1 MILLNISQEIEFRL
15 SFLHKIAIF
24 QRWKTRSSP
33 PISKEDIVSDCG
45 LIGRDLPD
53 KKYDTFSTI
62 VNNNIFLVI
71 PKFA

>member
-1 MILLNISQEIEFRL
+1 MEDEKLAAHQ
-15 SFLHKIAIF
+15 
-24 QRWKTRSSP
+24 Q
-33 PISKEDIVSDCG
+33 EDIVSDCE